1 MLHNDYHKRKTD
13 RAWNDLYQRL
23 EKEGLLPEAAGGA
36 GRKEVARGSRLSL
49 SGRGT
54 VRWAAAALLC
64 LCMAGAWWWNARTSE
79 REPLLTLQNEAN
91 EATLVTTLEDGSIV
105 YLADQAQLQFPLHF
119 PANRREVSLEGNA
132 LFDISGNR
140 QRPFIIETE
149 QTRIEV
155 LGTAF
160 HVKSSEVSPF
170 ELAVQRGE
178 VSVRQ
183 KPNGK
188 EVRVKAGETVTLRSG
203 RLTLEPT
210 RDTEQFAR
218 YTQRIQFKDESLGNI
233 IRVLNRMFPNDSQLQ
248 TTAALSERRLTV
260 SFRQDT
266 PETMA
271 QLICL
276 ALELRCQREGG
287 RILILEP

>member
-1 MLHNDYHKRKTD
+1 MLDRDHHKRRTD
-13 RAWNDLYQRL
+13 QAWNTLYQRL
-23 EKEGLLPEAAGGA
+23 EKEGLLPVSGEEGA
-36 GRKEVARGSRLSL
+36 GRKASRKLRLPLFARG
-49 SGRGT
+49 T
-54 VRWAAAALLC
+54 ARWAAAVLLC
-64 LCMAGAWWWNARTSE
+64 LCMAGAWWIARSPE
-79 REPLLTLQNEAN
+79 RPPLLTVQNETN

-105 YLADQAQLQFPLHF
+105 YLAGNAQLQFPSHF

-140 QRPFIIETE
+140 ERPFIIETE
-149 QTRIEV
+149 QIRIEV

-178 VSVRQ
+178 VSVTQ
-183 KPNGK
+183 KTNGK
-188 EVRVKAGETVTLRSG
+188 EIRVKAGETVTLLSG
-203 RLTLEPT
+203 RLNLAPT
-210 RDTEQFAR
+210 QDTEQFRR
-218 YTQRIQFKDESLGNI
+218 YTERIQFKDESLGNI
-233 IRVLNRMFPNDSQLQ
+233 IRVLNLMFPPDSQLQ
-248 TTAALSERRLTV
+248 TTEALSQRRLTV

-271 QLICL
+271 ALICL
-276 ALELRCQREGG
+276 ALDLRCQREGG